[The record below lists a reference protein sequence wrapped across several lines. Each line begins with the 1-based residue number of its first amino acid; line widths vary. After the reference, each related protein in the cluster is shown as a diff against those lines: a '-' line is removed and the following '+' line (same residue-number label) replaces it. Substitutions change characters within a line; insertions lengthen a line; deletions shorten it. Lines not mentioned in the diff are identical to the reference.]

1 MSLTVALR
9 AGFALLLALVT
20 WLTLGPAED
29 EPAQGF
35 ALMQW
40 LAAIL
45 FGDTG
50 QADKIGHFL
59 AYASLG
65 AVAAL
70 GRLDL
75 AGRAAF
81 TVAALAFY
89 GLALEGAQGLMG
101 HRDAD
106 LLDALANTAG
116 AAAGMAAGR
125 ALLAFAGARA

>member
-1 MSLTVALR
+1 MSLTAALR

-20 WLTLGPAED
+20 WLTLGPVHDAPE
-29 EPAQGF
+29 QGF
-35 ALMQW
+35 APLQW

-45 FGDTG
+45 FGDAA

-59 AYASLG
+59 AYAALG

-81 TVAALAFY
+81 TVAALALY
-89 GLALEGAQGLMG
+89 GLALEGVQGLMG

-106 LLDALANTAG
+106 LLDALANAAG

-125 ALLAFAGARA
+125 ALLAFAAARA

>member
-1 MSLTVALR
+1 MNLTVALR

-20 WLTLGPAED
+20 WLTLGPIDD

-35 ALMQW
+35 APLQW
-40 LAAIL
+40 LAAAL
-45 FGDTG
+45 FGDPA

-59 AYASLG
+59 AYAALG
-65 AVAAL
+65 ATAAL

-75 AGRAAF
+75 AGRAAL
-81 TVAALAFY
+81 TVAALALY
-89 GLALEGAQGLMG
+89 GLTLEGAQGLMG

-106 LLDALANTAG
+106 LLDALANAAG
-116 AAAGMAAGR
+116 AAAGAAAGR